1 LRSYN
6 ARAVYTEPFLKRS
19 LLEFSVGKSN
29 SKNKSELIT
38 YDYNKQTGKY
48 DDLNDAQTNDY
59 ENIYS
64 FTNAGI
70 RMRTQKKKYNYS
82 VGITWQQAELQG
94 KIFSGVKDSV
104 ISKAFRNFLPN
115 ASFRYNISKF
125 KSFSVSYSA
134 NTNQPTMT
142 QLQPVPDLTN
152 PLNIRNGNPDLKQE
166 YNHTVRGNLN
176 LLSPYKNKNLFMFFT
191 FQATQNKIVNY
202 DSVNVQ
208 TGVRYSKP
216 VNVNGVYNFNSN
228 INYSMPVRFLKGTI
242 EVGGGT
248 GYFKGKQFIN
258 SFANDIKTWSLGP
271 EVRLD
276 MNPSDKLNISLSVNL
291 DYNNTGYSLQSAM
304 NTNYLSQDYSTS
316 FDWQL
321 PKLFF
326 LSSDFTYTINSQRAS
341 GFNTKVPIWN
351 ASISKQFMKYNRGEL
366 KLSAA
371 DLLNRNIGISR
382 TTNQNY
388 IEDSR
393 VNTLRRFFMLSFT
406 YSLSKT
412 GLNNAGGGGMRMI
425 RR

>member
-1 LRSYN
+1 
-6 ARAVYTEPFLKRS
+6 
-19 LLEFSVGKSN
+19 
-29 SKNKSELIT
+29 
-38 YDYNKQTGKY
+38 
-48 DDLNDAQTNDY
+48 
-59 ENIYS
+59 
-64 FTNAGI
+64 
-70 RMRTQKKKYNYS
+70 
-82 VGITWQQAELQG
+82 
-94 KIFSGVKDSV
+94 
-104 ISKAFRNFLPN
+104 
-115 ASFRYNISKF
+115 
-125 KSFSVSYSA
+125 
-134 NTNQPTMT
+134 
-142 QLQPVPDLTN
+142 
-152 PLNIRNGNPDLKQE
+152 
-166 YNHTVRGNLN
+166 
-176 LLSPYKNKNLFMFFT
+176 MFFT

-208 TGVRYSKP
+208 KGIRYSKP

-242 EVGGGT
+242 EVGGRT

-258 SFANDIKTWSLGP
+258 SFANDIKTWSFGP

-276 MNPSDKLNISLSVNL
+276 MNPTGKLNISLRVNL
-291 DYNNTGYSLQSAM
+291 DYNNTRYSLQSAM
-304 NTNYLSQDYSTS
+304 NTNYLSQDYNAS

-351 ASISKQFMKYNRGEL
+351 ASISKQFLRYNRGEL

-393 VNTLRRFFMLSFT
+393 TNTLRRFFMLSFT

-412 GLNNAGGGGMRMI
+412 GLN
-425 RR
+425 